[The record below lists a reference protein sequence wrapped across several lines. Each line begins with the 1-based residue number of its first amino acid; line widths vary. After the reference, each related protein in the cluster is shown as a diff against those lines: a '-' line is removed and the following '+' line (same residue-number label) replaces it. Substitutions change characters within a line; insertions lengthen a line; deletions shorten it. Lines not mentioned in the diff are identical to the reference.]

1 MQVKAC
7 KDEKA
12 DSTRRLH
19 FLDCDPINRLV
30 SSVLQKKVTHLKLL
44 REYIW
49 KWLLV
54 TCISSY
60 SWQMIGSICQDLSLL
75 EGTCETLG
83 FEYFYFSE
91 SEIK

>member
-1 MQVKAC
+1 MQFKAC
-7 KDEKA
+7 KDEKT
-12 DSTRRLH
+12 DSTRRLC
-19 FLDCDPINRLV
+19 FLDCDPINGLV
-30 SSVLQKKVTHLKLL
+30 SSVLQKVTHLKLL
-44 REYIW
+44 REYTW

-60 SWQMIGSICQDLSLL
+60 SWQMISSICQDLNLL